1 MDTPEPRPHPPSDP
15 AAPEPSATRVA
26 QAEMARAHPDARSIS
41 LIILATL
48 AIFYTL
54 YVAAEILLPL
64 LLALVLTLLL
74 APARRLLTERLRLPA
89 MVAALLLIVLLFAVI
104 LGVASALI
112 VPASSWVAKAPQSLD
127 ELQHRLGFL
136 GQPVH
141 FVRHALDQIQKT
153 MQEPPAQGQQTVA
166 VQQQSSFSGFG
177 GVGVSVLRGTRAA
190 LGEGFTLAIMLFFL
204 LAAGDSLLRRL
215 VEILPTFKEKRRA
228 VEIAGEVERNVSGW
242 LVTITVMN
250 LLVGIANGVQMWLL
264 GMPDPLL
271 WGTLAFLLN
280 YIPILG
286 PFAGIVIFFFVGLFS
301 KPTIWLALIAPAI
314 YLGIHTLEGETVTP
328 MLLARR
334 FTLNPVLVI
343 LSLFFWDWLWGV
355 PGAFL
360 SVPLLA
366 IAKIVAD
373 RIPVLT
379 PFGHLIGGAP
389 RGASGQASSE
399 VG

>member
-1 MDTPEPRPHPPSDP
+1 
-15 AAPEPSATRVA
+15 
-26 QAEMARAHPDARSIS
+26 MARAHPGARTLS
-41 LIILATL
+41 LVILATL
-48 AIFYTL
+48 AVFYTL
-54 YVAAEILLPL
+54 YAAAEILLPL

-89 MVAALLLIVLLFAVI
+89 MLAALLLIVLLFAVI

-136 GQPVH
+136 GRPVR
-141 FVRHALDQIQKT
+141 FVRHALDQ
-153 MQEPPAQGQQTVA
+153 MQQAMQGAPAQGQPPPAEQP
-166 VQQQSSFSGFG
+166 QSGFGSLSSFG
-177 GVGVSVLRGTRAA
+177 GVGVSVLRGTRAL

-215 VEILPTFKEKRRA
+215 IEILPTFAEKRRA
-228 VEIAGEVERNVSGW
+228 VEIAGEIERNVSGW
-242 LVTITVMN
+242 LLTITVMN
-250 LLVGIANGVQMWLL
+250 LLVGLANGVQMWLL

-301 KPTIWLALIAPAI
+301 KPTLWLALIAPAI

-373 RIPVLT
+373 RIPALT
-379 PFGHLIGGAP
+379 PLGHLIGGAP
-389 RGASGQASSE
+389 RGANGQASAGQASS
-399 VG
+399 GIG